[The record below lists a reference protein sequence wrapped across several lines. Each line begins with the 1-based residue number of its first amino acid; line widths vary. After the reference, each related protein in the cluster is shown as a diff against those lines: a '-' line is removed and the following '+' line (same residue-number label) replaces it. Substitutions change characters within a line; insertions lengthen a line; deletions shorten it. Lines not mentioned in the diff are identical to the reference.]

1 MKRIIVLLLCLA
13 FVGLLPIVAGAEFR
27 KTKIAVLDFELQ
39 GEGYE
44 TSDMG
49 KIVAEWFITAM
60 VREGRFDVVERGLLK
75 KILDE
80 QKLVMSGVVDEQSAT
95 KIGKL
100 LGVKVII
107 SGSVLKLQ
115 NVLEINARII
125 DVESASIITAES
137 VKSTQAT
144 QLQDLV
150 VKMSEKIIKNFP
162 LEGYIVNRQGKIV
175 TIDLG
180 QRAGV
185 KPGMEFIV
193 FKEGKVIKH
202 PKTGEVLDVERI
214 NTGQLRVTSVSGKI
228 SESEIVSE
236 EKEGAINYGQL
247 VKSVVDRPRPE
258 DSLKGTSPADSKK
271 GGAAGSAAGVSA
283 AAGGDSGGA
292 DDMGEEDNAPPALG
306 PGGRPATDVD
316 SVLRGFKSNSFV
328 DQRNSAKIALKL
340 YLNNP
345 KVLDAASETLLEGYK
360 NADDRNRIDAMAY
373 LCKLLGTSGQKKYIP
388 TLQKVADDGPNRKL
402 RGYAKKFLNMLN

>member
-1 MKRIIVLLLCLA
+1 MKRIMALMLCLI
-13 FVGLLPIVAGAEFR
+13 VMGLCALPARAEFR

-44 TSDMG
+44 TTDMG

-60 VREGRFDVVERGLLK
+60 VKEGRFDVVERGLLR

-80 QKLVMSGVVDEQSAT
+80 QKLVMSGVIDEQSAT

-162 LEGYIVNRQGKIV
+162 LEGYIVNRQGKNV

-185 KPGMEFIV
+185 KPGIEFIV
-193 FKEGKVIKH
+193 YKEGKVIKH

-214 NTGQLRVTSVSGKI
+214 NTGQLRVTTVSGKI
-228 SESEIVSE
+228 SEAEILNE
-236 EKEGAINYGQL
+236 EKEGAINYGQM
-247 VKSVVDRPRPE
+247 VRSVIDRPRPE
-258 DSLKGTSPADSKK
+258 DSKK
-271 GGAAGSAAGVSA
+271 GSAPAAVA
-283 AAGGDSGGA
+283 AATAADDSGGA
-292 DDMGEEDNAPPALG
+292 ADDTSDDDNTPP
-306 PGGRPATDVD
+306 PSSGGRAGTDVD

-328 DQRNSAKIALKL
+328 DQRNSAKIALRL

-345 KVLDAASETLLEGYK
+345 TVLDAASEALLAGYK
-360 NADDRNRIDAMAY
+360 SADDRNRIDAMAY

-388 TLQKVADDGPNRKL
+388 VLRKVLDDGPNRKL
-402 RGYAKKFLNMLN
+402 RGYAKKFLNMLD